1 MIKDIIE
8 MLRLSEWYGES
19 DTIEIAKGKYK
30 QNFKIKDVWKQKK
43 RELYIK
49 KNHNLAIGDKT
60 AEVRVISSY
69 KKMLAK
75 YRRAHSNV
83 ASAQKYVQAQ
93 LLRRARFS
101 RRPEGLFL
109 LGTPLG
115 PANYIREPLFRVP
128 DRGRMAFV
136 DRFEFERG

>member
-49 KNHNLAIGDKT
+49 KNHN
-60 AEVRVISSY
+60 
-69 KKMLAK
+69 
-75 YRRAHSNV
+75 
-83 ASAQKYVQAQ
+83 
-93 LLRRARFS
+93 
-101 RRPEGLFL
+101 
-109 LGTPLG
+109 
-115 PANYIREPLFRVP
+115 
-128 DRGRMAFV
+128 
-136 DRFEFERG
+136 